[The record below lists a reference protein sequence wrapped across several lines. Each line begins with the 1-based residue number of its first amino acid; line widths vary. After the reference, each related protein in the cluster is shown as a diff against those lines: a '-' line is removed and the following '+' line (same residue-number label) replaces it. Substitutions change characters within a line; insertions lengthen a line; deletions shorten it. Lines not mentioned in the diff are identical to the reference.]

1 MKRVRT
7 QPTDVAGCGD
17 FRPNYQSMDAFL
29 TYKESQLNTNTLATY
44 VGSTLASDLQGG
56 GTSQEKAAAQSRIN
70 SNLDALRLFEQ
81 KVASMSKCIQ
91 QDIIQK
97 QTYSGKLYS
106 LQQEIEDKQKSV
118 NEMEET
124 AKEAEERAELLDKP
138 YSKTTRWE
146 TWFPLG
152 RPLRTESLPVLL
164 SFALLFLTLSL
175 GMFLR
180 LASIQLRLEWLGF
193 GSSSSYLSGYGIGR

>member
-1 MKRVRT
+1 MKRVRAP
-7 QPTDVAGCGD
+7 PTDVAGCGD
-17 FRPNYQSMDAFL
+17 FRPNYQSMASFL
-29 TYKESQLNTNTLATY
+29 TYKANNLDTNNLATY
-44 VGSTLASDLQGG
+44 VGGILAADLQGG
-56 GTSQEKAAAQSRIN
+56 GTAEEKAVAQTRIN
-70 SNLDALRLFEQ
+70 QNLDTLRLFEQ
-81 KVASMSKCIQ
+81 RVASMSKCIQ

-106 LQQEIEDKQKSV
+106 LQQEIEEKQKSV
-118 NEMEET
+118 DEMAET

-146 TWFPLG
+146 AWFPLG
-152 RPLRTESLPVLL
+152 RPLRSESLPVLL

-180 LASIQLRLEWLGF
+180 LASIQLRLDWLGF
-193 GSSSSYLSGYGIGR
+193 SSGSSYLSGYGIGR